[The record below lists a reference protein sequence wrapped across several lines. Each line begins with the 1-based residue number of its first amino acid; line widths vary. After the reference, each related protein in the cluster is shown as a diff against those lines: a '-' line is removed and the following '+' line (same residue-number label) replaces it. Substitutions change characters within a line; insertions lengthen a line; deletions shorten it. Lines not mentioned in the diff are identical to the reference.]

1 MSIDIGAGP
10 LDTDAPLPSRPR
22 RRPAPRLLYVLG
34 VLAVAPAAIP
44 LVELMVRVVGS
55 PGTVADTLGS
65 GRTWEL
71 VWRTVWFTT
80 VVTFSAAILGVT
92 TAWATTRT
100 DLRGS
105 RVWSVLVSLP
115 LAIPSYV
122 MVLVLLSLFGPR
134 GLIAEA
140 TEWTVPSASG
150 FWPAWAALTLATYP
164 YVHLVV
170 SASMRRLSKS
180 LEDAAR
186 GLGASPMRVFFTITV
201 PQLRP
206 AIAAG
211 ALLSALYTVSDF
223 GAVSLARFDVF
234 TRAIYTQYQGRIDR
248 TPAAV
253 LAMVLILLALVVVW
267 GEQRSRGRAAYHTR
281 SSGTPPRPDHLGRG
295 ARTGVYALLSVVGLV
310 GVVLPIVVLMS
321 WVARSD
327 IGIPWGSLAG
337 SVSASALAA
346 ALAAVLALPAVITG
360 VRHPGTASTWLERI
374 TYLVFA
380 IPHITV
386 GLAVV
391 VFAANRLGPL
401 YQSLALMVVVYASL
415 FLAEAV
421 GAGRA
426 ALLRVD
432 PHLEEAARGLG
443 RSPVRAFIEVTLP
456 LIRRGI
462 GVGAVLVFLSTLKEL
477 PVTLLLRPTGFDT
490 LAVDVWSATD
500 QLRYGQAAVP
510 ALLLIAVSVVPIYLL
525 VIRRR
530 MQPL

>member
-1 MSIDIGAGP
+1 
-10 LDTDAPLPSRPR
+10 L
-22 RRPAPRLLYVLG
+22 
-34 VLAVAPAAIP
+34 
-44 LVELMVRVVGS
+44 
-55 PGTVADTLGS
+55 
-65 GRTWEL
+65 
-71 VWRTVWFTT
+71 WFTA
-80 VVTFSAAILGVT
+80 VVTASAAALGVT

-100 DLRGS
+100 DLPGARL
-105 RVWSVLVSLP
+105 WSVLVSLP

-134 GLIAEA
+134 GLIADA
-140 TEWTVPSASG
+140 TGWTVPAASG
-150 FWPAWAALTLATYP
+150 FWPAWGALTLATYP

-170 SASMRRLSKS
+170 AASMRRLSRS

-186 GLGASPMRVFFTITV
+186 GLGASPIRVFFTVTV

-253 LAMVLILLALVVVW
+253 LAMVLIVIALAVVW

-281 SSGTPPRPDHLGRG
+281 GDGAPPRVERLGRAAAG
-295 ARTGVYALLSVVGLV
+295 GTTALLAMVAIV
-310 GVVLPIVVLMS
+310 GVVMPISVLVS
-321 WVARSD
+321 WAARSD
-327 IGIPWGSLAG
+327 AGLPWGSLAG
-337 SVSASALAA
+337 SVT
-346 ALAAVLALPAVITG
+346 AAVLAASLAALFALPAVITG

-401 YQSLALMVVVYASL
+401 YQSLALMVVVYAAL

-426 ALLRVD
+426 SLLRVD
-432 PHLEEAARGLG
+432 PRLEEAARGLG
-443 RSPVRAFIEVTLP
+443 RTPVQAFLEVTLP

-510 ALLLIAVSVVPIYLL
+510 ALLLIAVSVMPIYML

>member
-1 MSIDIGAGP
+1 MSVDLGAGP
-10 LDTDAPLPSRPR
+10 LDAPPGPPRSRRALPT
-22 RRPAPRLLYVLG
+22 PRLLLALG
-34 VLAVAPAAIP
+34 ALAIAPAAIP
-44 LVELMVRVVGS
+44 LIELVMRVAGS
-55 PGTVADTLGS
+55 PPTALDTLGA

-71 VWRTVWFTT
+71 VWRTVWFTV
-80 VVTFSAAILGVT
+80 VVTASAATIGVA

-100 DLRGS
+100 NLAGART
-105 RVWSVLVSLP
+105 WSVLVSLP

-122 MVLVLLSLFGPR
+122 MVLVLLSLFGAR
-134 GLIAEA
+134 GLIADA
-140 TEWTVPSASG
+140 TGWTVPAASG

-170 SASMRRLSKS
+170 AATMRRLDRSQ
-180 LEDAAR
+180 EEAAR
-186 GLGASPMRVFFTITV
+186 GLGATPTRAFLTITL

-211 ALLSALYTVSDF
+211 GLLAALYTVSDF

-234 TRAIYTQYQGRIDR
+234 TRAIYSQYQGRIDR

-253 LAMVLILLALVVVW
+253 LAMVLIVLALVVVW
-267 GEQRSRGRAAYHTR
+267 GEQRSRGRAAYHGR
-281 SSGTPPRPDHLGRG
+281 SVTTPLPPERLTRG
-295 ARTGVYALLSVVGLV
+295 ARAGLTGALSLLVLTGVVMPM
-310 GVVLPIVVLMS
+310 VVLVS
-321 WVARSD
+321 WAARIEAS
-327 IGIPWGSLAG
+327 IPWGSLAG
-337 SVSASALAA
+337 SVSAAVLAA
-346 ALAAVLALPAVITG
+346 ALAALFSLPIVVAG
-360 VRHPGTASTWLERI
+360 VRHPGRTSTWLER
-374 TYLVFA
+374 TAYLVFA

-391 VFAANRLGPL
+391 VFAADRLGPL
-401 YQSLALMVVVYASL
+401 YQSLGLMVVVLASL
-415 FLAEAV
+415 FLAEAI

-426 ALLRVD
+426 ALLQVD

-443 RSPVRAFIEVTLP
+443 RSGLRAFTEVTLP
-456 LIRRGI
+456 LIGRGV

-477 PVTLLLRPTGFDT
+477 PVTLLVRPTGFDT

-500 QLRYGQAAVP
+500 QLRYGQAAIP
-510 ALLLIAVSVVPIYLL
+510 ALLLIAVSIVPIYTL